1 MQSNK
6 KVTVSFRILVLLCVS
21 YIYMDLLIEHT
32 YISSIVISSLN
43 ATFVK
48 NIIGHREYNQVNNFI
63 SEVLHSSIMLLLGQ
77 WIFISLEIVNL
88 FIQGCLWLCNHYI
101 WSGNYCHWTSAH
113 TYLYSKII
121 YQDASTFHLIAKVFL
136 CCKPICY

>member
-1 MQSNK
+1 MQSHK

-77 WIFISLEIVNL
+77 
-88 FIQGCLWLCNHYI
+88 
-101 WSGNYCHWTSAH
+101 
-113 TYLYSKII
+113 
-121 YQDASTFHLIAKVFL
+121 
-136 CCKPICY
+136 